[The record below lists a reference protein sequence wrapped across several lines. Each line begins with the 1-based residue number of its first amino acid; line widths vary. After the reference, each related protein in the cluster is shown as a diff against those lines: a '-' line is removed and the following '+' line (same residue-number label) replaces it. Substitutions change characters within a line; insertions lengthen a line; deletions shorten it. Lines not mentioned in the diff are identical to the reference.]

1 MAAGIIT
8 TGSAPKTLWPGIY
21 AFWGQKYNEHAML
34 YNELFEIKSST
45 KAYEETPELIG
56 FGLAPKKEQGSSVQ
70 YDTWRQGFVTRYTN
84 VPYALGFIVTREE
97 LADNQYAEVVR
108 NRTARLAFSM
118 RTTREIVG
126 ANIYNRSFLPAFPGG
141 DGSALIADDH
151 TTDDGTQSNI
161 QAVPADLSEE
171 AIEDLVIQ
179 ITNANDSR
187 GLRINLRPRK
197 LVVTTSDQFNAERI
211 LNSYLQSDT
220 ANNDLNAMRVLG
232 TIPEGFTV
240 NTYLTDDNSWWLRT
254 DAENGMCWFDREQTE
269 FTEDNDFDTD
279 NMKYKAYMRF
289 VPGWSDWRGL
299 YGSPGD
305 DS

>member
-21 AFWGQKYNEHAML
+21 AFWGQKYNEQDML
-34 YNELFEIKSST
+34 YRELFEIKSST

-56 FGLAPKKEQGSSVQ
+56 FGLAPKKEQGSSTQ

-126 ANIYNRSFLPAFPGG
+126 ANIYNRSFDPAFPGG
-141 DGSALIADDH
+141 DGQELISEDH
-151 TTDDGTQSNI
+151 PTDDGTQSNML
-161 QAVPADLSEE
+161 ATDADLSET

-179 ITNANDSR
+179 ISNANDSR
-187 GLRINLRPRK
+187 GLRINLQARK
-197 LVVTTSDQFNAERI
+197 LIVPTAYQFDAERI
-211 LNSYLQSDT
+211 LGSYLQ
-220 ANNDLNAMRVLG
+220 NDNAQNAINAMRVLG
-232 TIPEGFTV
+232 TIPDGYTV
-240 NTYLTDDNSWWLRT
+240 NTYLTDDDAWWLKT
-254 DAENGMCWFDREQTE
+254 DAENGMCWFDREMTE
-269 FTEDNDFDTD
+269 FSEDNDFDTD
-279 NMKYKAYMRF
+279 NMKYKSYMRF

-299 YGSPGD
+299 YGTPGATE
-305 DS
+305 